1 METSFRG
8 LIFCLINVS
17 ICIKCP
23 AILTF
28 SSSRIPTFIF
38 HCVRFYVRLEKIPGY
53 CHYVPMA
60 GTWNERNF
68 KDLLEFSR
76 KEMGKLCDQAYTKR
90 LGITS
95 RLFWQANKSP
105 MWLVNMVILM
115 FFSLCGWFKLLT
127 DDDEWPRVKSC
138 TEEYFPC
145 TMTVFYDPESIFNI
159 IPHRPDWIACLV
171 SNLCKFEERSKLK
184 ETSLGFLNISGQ
196 GTGHLPSHW
205 YFDWEKTGW
214 FWCYYYA
221 CHRWGGLTQS

>member
-1 METSFRG
+1 MYQVSCHFNIQLRHLFSTVCAFMFGLRKFQDIVIMSPWRG
-8 LIFCLINVS
+8 HEMNVIS
-17 ICIKCP
+17 
-23 AILTF
+23 
-28 SSSRIPTFIF
+28 
-38 HCVRFYVRLEKIPGY
+38 KIY
-53 CHYVPMA
+53 
-60 GTWNERNF
+60 WNSV
-68 KDLLEFSR
+68 EFSR

-171 SNLCKFEERSKLK
+171 SNLCKFEDRSKLK
-184 ETSLGFLNISGQ
+184 ETSLGFLI
-196 GTGHLPSHW
+196 
-205 YFDWEKTGW
+205 
-214 FWCYYYA
+214 
-221 CHRWGGLTQS
+221 

>member
-1 METSFRG
+1 
-8 LIFCLINVS
+8 
-17 ICIKCP
+17 
-23 AILTF
+23 
-28 SSSRIPTFIF
+28 
-38 HCVRFYVRLEKIPGY
+38 
-53 CHYVPMA
+53 MA

-115 FFSLCGWFKLLT
+115 FFSLCGWSKLLT

-184 ETSLGFLNISGQ
+184 ETSLGFFLNKW
-196 GTGHLPSHW
+196 TGNRSFTESLVFWLGEDGLVLMLLLCMPQVRW
-205 YFDWEKTGW
+205 FDTE
-214 FWCYYYA
+214 
-221 CHRWGGLTQS
+221 LV